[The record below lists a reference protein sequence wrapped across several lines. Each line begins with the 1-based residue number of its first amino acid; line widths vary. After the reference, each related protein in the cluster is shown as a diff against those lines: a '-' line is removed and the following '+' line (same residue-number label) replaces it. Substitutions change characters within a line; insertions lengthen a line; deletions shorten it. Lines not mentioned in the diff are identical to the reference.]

1 MKKLVLG
8 VSVLGSL
15 VLPLSAMAQEATAP
29 TLEEKIPAAVK
40 RQNITDSK
48 ILTFSYE
55 NDMIGGGEDEY
66 YTNGVRASL
75 LDVNA
80 KIPDFIYKTADFI
93 PLIDLNDQTGIT
105 YSVGQNL
112 YTPSN
117 IETALPQPNDRP
129 WAAFLYGSAG
139 LTTISEDHIDEVEMT
154 LGMVGPAAL
163 GEQTQKFIHEHV
175 SDSPTPKGWSHQ
187 LKNEPGLI
195 LSAQRRYPRM
205 WETDVGGLNVAAGPY
220 AGATVGNIY
229 TYGNGGLTLQISPKG
244 SEWQGMPVRVR
255 PAMPGSGFFAIPEG
269 GPDWSIFAGIEGRA
283 MGRNIFLDGNTF
295 ADSESVDK
303 KFLVGDAN
311 AGIAT
316 TLGRARLSYSIVW
329 RSKEF
334 DGQDDDTIFGV
345 VNLGIRY

>member
-1 MKKLVLG
+1 MKKLIPT
-8 VSVLGSL
+8 VSLL
-15 VLPLSAMAQEATAP
+15 TLIMLPVAVKAQEAP
-29 TLEEKIPAAVK
+29 PLMDQVPAEIK

-48 ILTFSYE
+48 IITLNYE
-55 NDMIGGGEDEY
+55 NDMIGGGEDQY

-75 LDVNA
+75 LDLNA
-80 KIPDFIYKTADFI
+80 GVPDALYKVADFI
-93 PLIDLNDQTGIT
+93 PLVDLNDETGIT

-112 YTPSN
+112 YTPSD
-117 IETALPQPNDRP
+117 IKIAGRQEGDRP

-139 LTTISEDHIDEVEMT
+139 LTTISDDHIDEVEMT

-195 LSAQRRYPRM
+195 LSAQRRWPKL
-205 WETDVGGLNVAAGPY
+205 WETDVDGLSISAGPY
-220 AGATVGNIY
+220 AGATLGNVY
-229 TYGNGGLTLQISPKG
+229 TYGNGGFTVQISPKG

-255 PAMPGSGFFAIPEG
+255 PAMPGSGFFSLPEDG
-269 GPDWSIFAGIEGRA
+269 LDWSIFAGVEGRA
-283 MGRNIFLDGNTF
+283 VGRNIFLDGNTF
-295 ADSESVDK
+295 TDSQSVDK
-303 KFLVGDAN
+303 KFIVGDAN

-316 TLGRARLSYSIVW
+316 TIGRVRLSYSIVW

-334 DGQDDDTIFGV
+334 DGQEDDTIFGV
-345 VNLGIRY
+345 ANLGIRY